1 MYTSNFLN
9 LLPECF
15 LSPVE
20 GMPRNHCAIAVNPY
34 PPEASASAATLGI
47 LRIPNASLNVLHVVG
62 RSAVTDPMICLAI
75 NERSVQDTVT
85 QTIRNPLAFQK
96 RIWEYMV
103 IVDMV
108 LDQALTSDEIDAV
121 EIS

>member
-1 MYTSNFLN
+1 
-9 LLPECF
+9 
-15 LSPVE
+15 
-20 GMPRNHCAIAVNPY
+20 
-34 PPEASASAATLGI
+34 
-47 LRIPNASLNVLHVVG
+47 
-62 RSAVTDPMICLAI
+62 MICLAI